1 MKKHWINFIS
11 VIFVVFLL
19 VICSP
24 FVRPNTA
31 AVLQDNYGELIA
43 QILPQNNGS
52 NATELIAQTTNNSE
66 KNQNSVQRFPVKIG
80 EEILFNF
87 QEPIANISP
96 QTRAERATKEINKF
110 AQKYSLPYDQVK
122 ATELTPELVLISV
135 EDIPLVTLISADAKS
150 ANTTL
155 TNLGEEYRQ
164 KIQTSVKKY
173 REERN
178 IKRTIIRVLLAILIT
193 VIFGLLVRLC
203 LVISPLI
210 TNKIQA
216 LQQGLLREIKIQ
228 ELSILSLKQEK
239 RFLILLNQV
248 IFFVIILVLFVT
260 YLGFL
265 FNLFPQTESYG
276 EIVFSAFK
284 SAIYQAVSSLL
295 SYLPNLFTIAI
306 TIVLSY
312 YTTRFSQVFFN
323 ALKDGSLTLAG
334 FYREWA
340 EPTYRITVF
349 LIYALALA
357 IIFPY
362 LPGSDSPAFRGVSLF
377 LGALFTFGGASAI
390 SNFVGGIIVIYTRA
404 YQIGDLVKVG
414 DVIGNVLEKTIL
426 STRIR
431 TPNNQIVTIPNASI
445 VSNNIINFTAT
456 NRELQKPLIVST
468 TITLGYDN
476 PWRKVHEVL
485 IEAALATNNISKEFP
500 PFVLQTSL
508 NDFYVSYEL
517 KAYTELGLLPSKIPF
532 VYSEL
537 HQNIQDKCNEA
548 GIEIMSPHYTA
559 LRDGNQNT
567 IPANYLPED
576 YHAPGFKIDS

>member
-1 MKKHWINFIS
+1 MKKYWINFIF
-11 VIFVVFLL
+11 VLVVVFLL
-19 VICSP
+19 AISP
-24 FVRPNTA
+24 TFVNPNPGA
-31 AVLQDNYGELIA
+31 IFQDNYEIITQLLSQNRAAIATNLIA
-43 QILPQNNGS
+43 QNS
-52 NATELIAQTTNNSE
+52 NNSE
-66 KNQNSVQRFPVKIG
+66 NNQNSAAGFPVML
-80 EEILFNF
+80 EDEVLFNF
-87 QEPIANISP
+87 KEPIANISP
-96 QTRAERATKEINKF
+96 QIRAERATKEINRF
-110 AQKYSLPYDQVK
+110 AENYSLPYDQIQVNQ
-122 ATELTPELVLISV
+122 LTPELVLISV
-135 EDIPLVTLISADAKS
+135 EDLPLVTLISADAKL
-150 ANTTL
+150 ANTSL
-155 TNLGEEYRQ
+155 TNLAQEYQQ
-164 KIQTSVKKY
+164 KIQTSVKQY

-178 IKRTIIRVLLAILIT
+178 IKRIISQVLLGILIT
-193 VIFGLLVRLC
+193 LIFGLLVRLC
-203 LVISPLI
+203 QRISPLI
-210 TNKIQA
+210 TYKIKT
-216 LQQGLLREIKIQ
+216 LQEGLIREIKIQ
-228 ELSILSLKQEK
+228 NLPILSIKQQK
-239 RFLILLNQV
+239 RFLIILNQV
-248 IFFVIILVLFVT
+248 IFLAIILVLFAT
-260 YLGFL
+260 YLGLL

-276 EIVFSAFK
+276 DIVFSAFQ
-284 SAIYQAVSSLL
+284 SAISQAGSSLL

-306 TIVLSY
+306 TIFLSY

-323 ALKDGSLTLAG
+323 ALKDGSLTITG
-334 FYREWA
+334 FYPEWA

-414 DVIGNVLEKTIL
+414 EVTGSVLEKTIL

-445 VSNNIINFTAT
+445 VANNIINYTAT
-456 NRELQKPLIVST
+456 NRELKQPLILNT

-485 IEAALATNNISKEFP
+485 VEAALATNHISKEFR

-517 KAYTELGLLPSKIPF
+517 KAYTELALSPIEIPRI
-532 VYSEL
+532 YSEL

-576 YHAPGFKIDS
+576 YQAPGFKIDS